1 MPAARGEGV
10 VGEEGAQH
18 RGHEHQLRAF
28 PHRLAATDLQMRVR
42 LRQQLRYACS
52 LRLRSHACSRETCRL
67 PFDDFYRTLP
77 ERNEAG
83 SGSVIADPH
92 GRSAESAD
100 PQVGSATGP
109 PRPVYLKSD
118 ECPGLTDNAG
128 MGPPSNDLT
137 RLARCLTGGEFPSPE
152 PEAWFA
158 LVEAAGR
165 EGLAGLL
172 LESAERRRVDL
183 PLAAHLRLREQATH
197 VASGT
202 AHRLRSLAPI
212 ARAFADEGMPLLLLK
227 GAALHLTL
235 YSRPELRPMSDVDCM
250 VPLDR
255 AEDACAL
262 LDRLGCRR
270 GPAPVRPGFFPTFH
284 NELEYFTPQADHP
297 VRLDVHAR
305 PFRPLRYAQSVP
317 PHAFWEAATPMK
329 LYGAAVVVP
338 GAADM
343 LIHLAVHAA
352 IHGANRLLWL
362 YDIYRFAAENSDQ
375 LDWPPLVARA
385 RTWGLLHPLRVG
397 LCRTES
403 VFGAFLPANARAAL
417 NHAHP
422 SVLDRLVLWHA
433 PRDEAHPLGH
443 VAVNVLSIR
452 GWRPR
457 LRYLSA
463 VLRPAR
469 EHLGGLYP
477 WRHPGWTVCAHAW
490 RVLRAVGRGVG
501 MRRLTQA

>member
-1 MPAARGEGV
+1 M
-10 VGEEGAQH
+10 
-18 RGHEHQLRAF
+18 
-28 PHRLAATDLQMRVR
+28 
-42 LRQQLRYACS
+42 
-52 LRLRSHACSRETCRL
+52 
-67 PFDDFYRTLP
+67 
-77 ERNEAG
+77 
-83 SGSVIADPH
+83 
-92 GRSAESAD
+92 
-100 PQVGSATGP
+100 
-109 PRPVYLKSD
+109 
-118 ECPGLTDNAG
+118 
-128 MGPPSNDLT
+128 T
-137 RLARCLTGGEFPSPE
+137 RLARCLVDAELSSPE
-152 PEAWFA
+152 PQAWFRLA
-158 LVEAAGR
+158 EAAGR

-172 LESAERRRVDL
+172 LESADRHRVGL
-183 PLAAHLRLREQATH
+183 PLPAHLRLREQATH

-202 AHRLRSLAPI
+202 AYRLRGFAPI

-235 YSRPELRPMSDVDCM
+235 YPRPDLRPMSDVDCM
-250 VPLDR
+250 VPLER
-255 AEDACAL
+255 AGEACAL

-270 GPAPVRPGFFPTFH
+270 GPDLVRPDFFPTFH
-284 NELEYFTPQADHP
+284 NELEYFTPHPDHP

-317 PHAFWEAATPMK
+317 PRAFWADATFMK
-329 LYGAAVVVP
+329 LHGASVLVP

-352 IHGANRLLWL
+352 IHGADRLLWL

-375 LDWPPLVARA
+375 LDWSLVMARA
-385 RTWGLLHPLRVG
+385 RAWGVLHPLRVC
-397 LCRTES
+397 LHRTES
-403 VFGAFLPANARAAL
+403 VFGSFLPANTRTAL
-417 NHAHP
+417 NHAH
-422 SVLDRLVLWHA
+422 SGVLDRLALWHA

-443 VAVNVLSIR
+443 VAVNVVCIR

-457 LRYLSA
+457 LRYLAA

-501 MRRLTQA
+501 MRRLSHA